1 MLNAMDQTIAQAT
14 QTAAVDVSIIVST
27 KDRCADL
34 KDMLAHL
41 GQVRV
46 PDGWEVELI
55 VVDNG
60 SSDDTK
66 LVVSQAKLPNMKVRY
81 ALEPRRGKSHA
92 LNTGVSMSSGKALL
106 MTDDDVHVPVNWIED
121 MCRPIISGAADAV
134 QGGIRLAPHL
144 ERPWLTG
151 ALRVWVAAVEDPT
164 HRPEGLVGANM
175 AISRR
180 AIDLVGL
187 YDPRLGPGAS
197 GNYEDTKLGWALTQA
212 GLKILYQ
219 PTVAVEHNF
228 DADRLTV
235 EAFMSAARR
244 MAVSRAIVERERDPA
259 NSRPSLL
266 ALLAQAPGL
275 AWRSLTQL
283 MRLATNRQPDAGF
296 MARYYRLKLWQELRR
311 AA

>member
-1 MLNAMDQTIAQAT
+1 MLTSPPPAT
-14 QTAAVDVSIIVST
+14 PDPQVDVSIIIGT

-34 KDMLAHL
+34 ADMLAHL
-41 GQVRV
+41 GRARV
-46 PDGWEVELI
+46 PDGWQVELI

-66 LVVSQAKLPNMKVRY
+66 LVVSQAKLPNIEVRY
-81 ALEPRRGKSHA
+81 AFEPRRGKSHA
-92 LNTGVSMSSGKALL
+92 LNTGVSMSLGKTLL

-121 MCRPIISGAADAV
+121 MCRPIIAGAADAV

-144 ERPWLTG
+144 ERPWLRG
-151 ALRVWVAAVEDPT
+151 ALRIWVAAVEDP
-164 HRPEGLVGANM
+164 RQPPDGLVGANM
-175 AISRR
+175 AASRR

-187 YDPRLGPGAS
+187 YDPRLGPGAA

-219 PTVAVEHNF
+219 PAVAVEHHF

-235 EAFMSAARR
+235 AAFMSAARR
-244 MAVSRAIVERERDPA
+244 MAASRAIVERERNPA

-266 ALLAQAPGL
+266 DLIAQLPGL
-275 AWRSLTQL
+275 AWRSVTQL
-283 MRLATNRQPDAGF
+283 ARLAAGRQPDAGF
-296 MARYYRLKLWQELRR
+296 MSHYYRLKLWQELRR
-311 AA
+311 PA

>member
-1 MLNAMDQTIAQAT
+1 MKPSPSQAT
-14 QTAAVDVSIIVST
+14 PAPRPDVSIIIST

-34 KDMLAHL
+34 EAMLTHL
-41 GQVRV
+41 ARARV
-46 PDGWEVELI
+46 PDDWRVELI

-66 LVVSQAKLPNMKVRY
+66 LVVSQAKLPNLEVRY
-81 ALEPRRGKSHA
+81 AFEPRRGKSHA
-92 LNTGVSMSSGKALL
+92 LNTGVSMSSGKSLL

-121 MCRPIISGAADAV
+121 MCRPIISGQADAV

-151 ALRVWVAAVEDPT
+151 ALRVWVAAVEDPA
-164 HRPEGLVGANM
+164 HPPEGLVGANM
-175 AISRR
+175 ATSRR
-180 AIDLVGL
+180 AIDLAGL

-219 PTVAVEHNF
+219 PAVAVEHNF

-244 MAVSRAIVERERDPA
+244 MAASRAIVERERNPA

-266 ALLAQAPGL
+266 ALLAQLPGL

-283 MRLATNRQPDAGF
+283 TRLAIGGRPDAGF
-296 MARYYRLKLWQELRR
+296 MSRYYRLKLWQELRR